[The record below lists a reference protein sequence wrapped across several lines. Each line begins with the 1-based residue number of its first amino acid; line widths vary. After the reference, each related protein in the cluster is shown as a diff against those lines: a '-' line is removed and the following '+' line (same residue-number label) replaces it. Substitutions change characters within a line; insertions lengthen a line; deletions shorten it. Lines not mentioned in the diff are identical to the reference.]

1 MRDFDELLSIAAER
15 KGSVENVLG
24 AIDAPKTAEEL
35 AKITDDRWLSMM
47 TKCVFRAGFSWKVI
61 AHKWDGFE
69 AAFEQFSIGR
79 CVMMDDE
86 WLDQLVSDKRIV
98 RNGQKIMT
106 VQKNASMIALYAV
119 QNSGFGQFIADWPA
133 EDYIGLIALLKKE
146 GGRLGGTTGQYFLR
160 NMGKESFILTRDVTS
175 RLIAEGVVDKA
186 PTSKRALAEVQN
198 AFNIWREESG
208 QSFNVISRVLAQTIG

>member
-15 KGSVENVLG
+15 KGSVETVLG
-24 AIDAPKTAEEL
+24 SIDAPKTAEEL
-35 AKITDDRWLSMM
+35 AKISDDRWLSMM

-69 AAFEQFSIGR
+69 VAFEHFSIGR
-79 CVMMDDE
+79 CAVMDDE

-106 VQKNASMIALYAV
+106 VQKNASMIAHYAS
-119 QNSGFGQFIADWPA
+119 QNSGFGQFIADWPVD
-133 EDYIGLIALLKKE
+133 DYINLVTMLKNE

-175 RLIAEGVVDKA
+175 RLIAEGVIDKA

>member
-15 KGSVENVLG
+15 KGSVENVLES
-24 AIDAPKTAEEL
+24 IDAPKTAEEL

-79 CVMMDDE
+79 CVMMDDV
-86 WLDQLVSDKRIV
+86 WLDQLISDKRIV

-106 VQKNASMIALYAV
+106 VQKNASMIAHYAS
-119 QNSGFGQFIADWPA
+119 QGCGFGQFIADWPA

-175 RLIAEGVVDKA
+175 RLIAEGVIDKA
-186 PTSKRALAEVQN
+186 PTSKRALAAVQN

>member
-24 AIDAPKTAEEL
+24 AIDAPKTAQEL

>member
-15 KGSVENVLG
+15 KGSVENVLES
-24 AIDAPKTAEEL
+24 IDAPKTAEEL
-35 AKITDDRWLSMM
+35 AGITDDRWLSMM

-86 WLDQLVSDKRIV
+86 WLDQLVSNKRIV

-106 VQKNASMIALYAV
+106 VQKNASMIAHYAG

-133 EDYIGLIALLKKE
+133 DDYIGLIALLKKE

-208 QSFNVISRVLAQTIG
+208 QNFNVISRVLAQTIG

>member
-24 AIDAPKTAEEL
+24 AIDAPKTAQEL

-175 RLIAEGVVDKA
+175 RLIAEGVIDKA
-186 PTSKRALAEVQN
+186 PTSKRALAAVQN

-208 QSFNVISRVLAQTIG
+208 QNFNVISRVLAQTIG

>member
-15 KGSVENVLG
+15 KGSVENVLES
-24 AIDAPKTAEEL
+24 IDAPKTAEEL
-35 AKITDDRWLSMM
+35 AGITDDRWLSMM

-86 WLDQLVSDKRIV
+86 WLDQLVSNKRIV

-106 VQKNASMIALYAV
+106 VQKNASMIAHYAG

-133 EDYIGLIALLKKE
+133 DDYIGLIALLKKE

-175 RLIAEGVVDKA
+175 RLIAEGVIDKA

-208 QSFNVISRVLAQTIG
+208 QNFNVISRVLAQTIG

>member
-15 KGSVENVLG
+15 KGSVENVKG
-24 AIDAPKTAEEL
+24 SIDAPKTAKEL

-86 WLDQLVSDKRIV
+86 WLDQLISDKRIV

-106 VQKNASMIALYAV
+106 VPKNASMIAHYAGQV
-119 QNSGFGQFIADWPA
+119 SGFGQFIADWPA

-175 RLIAEGVVDKA
+175 RLIAEGVIDKA
-186 PTSKRALAEVQN
+186 PTSKRALAAVQK

-208 QSFNVISRVLAQTIG
+208 QSFNVISRVLAQTVG

>member
-24 AIDAPKTAEEL
+24 SIDAPKTAEEL

-69 AAFEQFSIGR
+69 AAFEHFSIGR
-79 CVMMDDE
+79 CSMMDDE
-86 WLDQLVSDKRIV
+86 WLDQLLSDKRIV

-106 VQKNASMIALYAV
+106 VQKNASMIAHYSS
-119 QNSGFGQFIADWPA
+119 QNSGFGKFIADWPVD
-133 EDYIGLIALLKKE
+133 DYINLITILKKE

-160 NMGKESFILTRDVTS
+160 NMGKESFILTRDVTN
-175 RLIAEGVVDKA
+175 RLIAEGVIDKP
-186 PTSKRALAEVQN
+186 PTSKRAIAEVQK

>member
-24 AIDAPKTAEEL
+24 AIDAPKTAQEL
-35 AKITDDRWLSMM
+35 TKITDDRWLSMM

-79 CVMMDDE
+79 CAMMDDE

-106 VQKNASMIALYAV
+106 VQKNASLIAHYAG
-119 QNSGFGQFIADWPA
+119 QASGFGQFIADWPA

-175 RLIAEGVVDKA
+175 RLIAEGVIDKA
-186 PTSKRALAEVQN
+186 PTSKRALAAVQN